1 MTYRIKNVAIAIA
14 LALTA
19 ALLTMFYVSNYKRSV
34 QQGEA
39 DVQVFVATQD
49 IPAGLSGGQIGKRHL
64 LEPRDVARRS
74 VVPGAISDP
83 SEIARLVVTHP
94 VYAGEQVT
102 TRRFGTTEARGLRG
116 QLRGTLRAVQI
127 PGDANQ
133 LLVGTLQTG
142 DRVDMVANIDQSHA
156 GPFSRIVVRDIEV
169 LRGPTPSDLADRGNA
184 SSHRVMLAIRD
195 AQVQR
200 LWFGIQNGA
209 WTLELR
215 PKADAND
222 SKEVVDTAESVFYY
236 GTRFAR

>member
-39 DVQVFVATQD
+39 DVQVFVATHD
-49 IPAGLSGGQIGKRHL
+49 IPTGLTGSQIGKRHL
-64 LEPRDVARRS
+64 LEPRDVARRT

-116 QLRGTLRAVQI
+116 QLHGTLRAVQV

-133 LLVGTLQTG
+133 LLVGTLLTG
-142 DRVDMVANIDQSHA
+142 DRVDMVSNIDQSHA
-156 GPFSRIVVRDIEV
+156 GPYARIVVRDIEV
-169 LRGPTPSDLADRGNA
+169 LRGPTPSDVSDRANA
-184 SSHRVMLAIRD
+184 SSHRVMLALRD
-195 AQVQR
+195 TQVQR
-200 LWFGIQNGA
+200 FWFGIQNGD

-215 PKADAND
+215 PKTESAD
-222 SKEVVDTAESVFYY
+222 SKEVVDTTESVFYY
-236 GTRFAR
+236 GSRAAR